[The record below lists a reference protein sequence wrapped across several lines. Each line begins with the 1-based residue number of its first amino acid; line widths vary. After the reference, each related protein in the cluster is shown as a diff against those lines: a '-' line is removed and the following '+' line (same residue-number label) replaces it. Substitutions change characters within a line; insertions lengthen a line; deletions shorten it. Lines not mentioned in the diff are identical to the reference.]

1 MRHLKELKKCK
12 KQVTK
17 KLNDIINIIDISIGN
32 SSIDDAESDLGE
44 ELFNI
49 ESQIAILLGDL
60 EN

>member
-17 KLNDIINIIDISIGN
+17 KLNDIIDIIDISIGN
-32 SSIDDAESDLGE
+32 SSIEDAESDLGE